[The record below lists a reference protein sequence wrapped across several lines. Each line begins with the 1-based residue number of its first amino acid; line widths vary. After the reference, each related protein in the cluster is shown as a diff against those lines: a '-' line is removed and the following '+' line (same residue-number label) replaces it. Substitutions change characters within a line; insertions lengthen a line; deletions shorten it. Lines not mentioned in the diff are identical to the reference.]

1 VRNKPDADLQLEYLK
16 LKSASFDHVTGL
28 PCVNTFYRPL
38 VKILNRKQRIGCFL
52 ITIANGGEI
61 EKELSFNVYDKLLS
75 KICSEL
81 NNVLDSCGLKD
92 QIIAASDPGC
102 ETFFVFVVE
111 NPPNLLIHS
120 DFLEDMKGKLTESL
134 SSKVSEFI
142 KTEHLQMS
150 EPIIMV
156 VAKIIEGSTIVRTE
170 RQLSRELNALKMEIA
185 KVSETQEYNK
195 RILIKKMIDRKST
208 DIVFQPIVNAKE
220 KTVFGYEALA
230 RGTDQIEFHNPDVF
244 LNLAQKY
251 NMLREIESVCVLNA
265 IETLYKALSSN
276 SKIARKK
283 IFINL
288 SPPSFPILLDDEF
301 TQSLKQY
308 EISPEQIVIELTE
321 RFSSQL
327 PQENE
332 VYFDIIKRISK
343 HGGFEIAVDDVGT
356 GYSTLERIAALNP
369 QYIKYDRSLFKNVY
383 RDSLKQELLK
393 TIFDFSNKIN
403 SRLIVEG
410 VDNQDDYN
418 FALKLGVEYMQ
429 GFLFGRPLKF

>member
-1 VRNKPDADLQLEYLK
+1 
-16 LKSASFDHVTGL
+16 
-28 PCVNTFYRPL
+28 
-38 VKILNRKQRIGCFL
+38 
-52 ITIANGGEI
+52 
-61 EKELSFNVYDKLLS
+61 
-75 KICSEL
+75 
-81 NNVLDSCGLKD
+81 
-92 QIIAASDPGC
+92 
-102 ETFFVFVVE
+102 
-111 NPPNLLIHS
+111 
-120 DFLEDMKGKLTESL
+120 
-134 SSKVSEFI
+134 
-142 KTEHLQMS
+142 
-150 EPIIMV
+150 
-156 VAKIIEGSTIVRTE
+156 
-170 RQLSRELNALKMEIA
+170 
-185 KVSETQEYNK
+185 
-195 RILIKKMIDRKST
+195 
-208 DIVFQPIVNAKE
+208 
-220 KTVFGYEALA
+220 
-230 RGTDQIEFHNPDVF
+230 
-244 LNLAQKY
+244 
-251 NMLREIESVCVLNA
+251 MLREIESVCVLNA